1 MVWEALQAMEPAP
14 GGPLQPPMRTLCIQ
28 GGKKDKLRPGDLLGA
43 LAGEAGLT
51 REQVG
56 KINVFE
62 FMTYVALERTI
73 ADMAAERLAAGSIKG
88 RQFRMRF
95 VDAD

>member
-1 MVWEALQAMEPAP
+1 
-14 GGPLQPPMRTLCIQ
+14 MRTLCIQ

-43 LAGEAGLT
+43 LTGDAGLSK
-51 REQVG
+51 EQVG

-62 FMTYVALERTI
+62 FQTYVALERSVAVNAADKLI
-73 ADMAAERLAAGSIKG
+73 AGTIKG

-95 VDAD
+95 IDSEQAGPDQR